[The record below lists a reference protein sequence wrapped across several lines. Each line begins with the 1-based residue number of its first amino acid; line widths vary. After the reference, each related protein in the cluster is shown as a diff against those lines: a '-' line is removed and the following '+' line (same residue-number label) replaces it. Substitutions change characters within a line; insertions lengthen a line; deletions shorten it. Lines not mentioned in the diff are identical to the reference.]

1 MAVTLGSIAAALL
14 AFAAGSTKSKGH
26 MHAVGA
32 AAAAAATVAAASPP
46 ALAYPGHGCRH
57 HRPLPAWPP
66 AHPSCVALCLPRLP
80 AAPCVPRSTM
90 PALPRLTMP
99 ALPPACLQVSA
110 NLVEIIALVLLPLAV
125 LIVAYSLLVFVW
137 RNSQIA
143 MKQAAYIDDR
153 RWAGGW
159 VPPGCMIPVADG
171 WVGPCSQGAPGQ
183 GTSRQGSLGA
193 RGLHCRVYCNVV
205 CCNAATAT
213 QPLPAHLPPETMHA
227 LPVRFASLGCSQG
240 PAAAGGHGDQRA
252 LCHFHCQLHRHVGR
266 L

>member
-183 GTSRQGSLGA
+183 GTSRQGSLGQPGGEGA
-193 RGLHCRVYCNVV
+193 ALSSMLQCSMLQCRYRHPTS
-205 CCNAATAT
+205 AS
-213 QPLPAHLPPETMHA
+213 PPPA
-227 LPVRFASLGCSQG
+227 C
-240 PAAAGGHGDQRA
+240 
-252 LCHFHCQLHRHVGR
+252 
-266 L
+266 